1 MSPNDTRNKKGYIL
15 RVLWPPNQWYVG
27 FWSGKVEMKKGES
40 VCRVCAE
47 ESGTAELRSKGQLQ
61 QGQGKE
67 RLGRGGVTQLA
78 QIYGPNFQ
86 F

>member
-1 MSPNDTRNKKGYIL
+1 
-15 RVLWPPNQWYVG
+15 
-27 FWSGKVEMKKGES
+27 MKKGES

-47 ESGTAELRSKGQLQ
+47 ESGTDELLSKGQLQ

-67 RLGRGGVTQLA
+67 RLGSGGATQLA